1 MTMPAGRALVCTNVS
16 APPPSSMRACAT
28 CGVPLDPLRAAVVAI
43 LDGRFTYFCS
53 PECKAAAH
61 ATSIAPPSVQ
71 PVSRAPAAPPLR
83 PPPVAPRAVEEIAP
97 ATMRAADAPPPLRT
111 PSAPMAKAART
122 TPLPSPT
129 PPPAFSARAAAERLS
144 TPAPE
149 PVRLAPTGPRE
160 PPRGERSEAARAAPL
175 HSYEAEAALDS
186 PDSEAHPSPRPVGV
200 SSEPP
205 PYASIGPGGHD
216 TPARVARGA
225 ALALALGAVAVGI
238 AGAASERTARI
249 ELTLASAAAAVM
261 LALFVA
267 AQIRARRTASLE
279 GAFRAELGAPLAS
292 ASTAALVAVLA
303 AWATRF
309 SERGA
314 ASQAVPTAIWVV
326 LAAATAE
333 SIAAAA
339 TRGTLAE
346 AHRML
351 SSLDPGEASV
361 SGDPAGS
368 PRGGRRGRLRVGDV
382 LTLAAGDR
390 VYEDLQLTSG
400 RLVAEL
406 WGDPRLRVQREAGEP
421 LPAGAVVVTGEA
433 SARVT
438 AIGRDRA
445 FARLIHEAVD
455 HAARG
460 APHLGILHTIVP
472 YAAFVVTLV
481 AVALGAFSRSKLGPM
496 TVAAFAAGTSILI
509 PPSRRLAIRDQLWA
523 IVEACRRGAAFRD
536 ADAFARA
543 AAVRT
548 AIFCVRGTVV
558 TKGPDACDVE
568 VAGEARR
575 ATAADVLALAAGAE
589 LAVAHPIASAIV
601 RAAQAR
607 NVRPVDLRNV
617 THEPGLGIRAELASG
632 VEVVVGGRALCLVAH
647 VPTAEHEPRMS
658 ELERNGR
665 DVVIVARDGR
675 VIGLIALHSPLSA
688 GIVAAVQRLHDLEID
703 PVLLGGGSRGRLE
716 AIGRAIDVEHVRP
729 EVLPRE
735 RGAEVKRIAHSGGP
749 VAVIGRPSNDA
760 QSLAAADVSIA
771 LGEAGAMPEPHA
783 LALVHDHLPTAI
795 DVLALA
801 QTARARVTAT
811 MAVGLA
817 PVLLAALPVAF
828 GLTRPTYAPLAAMA
842 ATIALAI
849 RDLVAAALPEGGRA
863 DEP

>member
-1 MTMPAGRALVCTNVS
+1 
-16 APPPSSMRACAT
+16 MRACAT
-28 CGVPLDPLRAAVVAI
+28 CGVPLDPLRAPVVAI

-53 PECKAAAH
+53 AECKAAAH
-61 ATSIAPPSVQ
+61 ATSIVPPSVQ
-71 PVSRAPAAPPLR
+71 PRGATPPPIAPIAPIAPKPPLAATAVALAPAPRTEEPAPERAAPVPL
-83 PPPVAPRAVEEIAP
+83 VAPLLEEPPASLLTPPP
-97 ATMRAADAPPPLRT
+97 ATMRAADRSPQPPPVALITPTAPIAPAPALR
-111 PSAPMAKAART
+111 A
-122 TPLPSPT
+122 PT
-129 PPPAFSARAAAERLS
+129 PPPAW
-144 TPAPE
+144 
-149 PVRLAPTGPRE
+149 PTRPIE
-160 PPRGERSEAARAAPL
+160 PPRIDYARASAPL
-175 HSYEAEAALDS
+175 DRDELDDASAADRLD
-186 PDSEAHPSPRPVGV
+186 PQDPRDPRDPSPL
-200 SSEPP
+200 STLPP
-205 PYASIGPGGHD
+205 PPTAGLLAGE
-216 TPARVARGA
+216 TPARVARGV
-225 ALALALGAVAVGI
+225 ALALAIAAVAVGI

-249 ELTLASAAAAVM
+249 ELSLASASAAVL
-261 LALFVA
+261 LALFA
-267 AQIRARRTASLE
+267 SAQIRARRSASLE
-279 GAFRAELGAPLAS
+279 RAFRAELGAPLAS

-309 SERGA
+309 TERA
-314 ASQAVPTAIWVV
+314 AATQAVPTAIWVV

-333 SIAAAA
+333 SIAHAA
-339 TRGTLAE
+339 TRATLTE

-351 SSLDPGEASV
+351 SSLEPETG
-361 SGDPAGS
+361 GGGAGARS
-368 PRGGRRGRLRVGDV
+368 RRPRVGDV
-382 LTLAAGDR
+382 LDLATGDR
-390 VYEDLQLTSG
+390 VHEDLHVTSG

-406 WGDPRLRVQREAGEP
+406 WGDSRLRVRREAGEP
-421 LPAGAVVVTGEA
+421 LPAGAVIVDGEA
-433 SARVT
+433 RARVT
-438 AIGRDRA
+438 AVGRDRA
-445 FARLIHEAVD
+445 FARLVHEAVEQ
-455 HAARG
+455 AARG

-472 YAAFVVTLV
+472 YAAFLVTLV

-523 IVEACRRGAAFRD
+523 IVESCRRGAAFRD

-543 AAVRT
+543 SAVRT

-558 TKGPDACDVE
+558 TAGPDACDVE

-575 ATAADVLALAAGAE
+575 ATASDVLALAAGAE
-589 LAVAHPIASAIV
+589 LAVGHPIASAIV

-632 VEVVVGGRALCLVAH
+632 VDVVVGGRALCLAAH
-647 VPTAEHEPRMS
+647 VPTAEHEARMA

-675 VIGLIALHSPLSA
+675 VIGLIALHSPLCA

-735 RGAEVKRIAHSGGP
+735 RGAEVKRIAQSGGP
-749 VAVIGRPSNDA
+749 AVVIGHPANDA
-760 QSLAAADVSIA
+760 QSLAAADVAVA
-771 LGEAGAMPEPHA
+771 LGEAGAMPEPYA
-783 LALVHDHLPTAI
+783 IALVHDHLPTAV

-817 PVLLAALPVAF
+817 PVLLASLPVAF
-828 GLTRPTYAPLAAMA
+828 GLTRPTYAPLAALA
-842 ATIALAI
+842 ATIALAV

-863 DEP
+863 EEP